1 MNLNAVQESA
11 NKINKTGS
19 EKLDFFLFFFVVSSI
34 FSLLCRIPRAVHTAV
49 SLSSA
54 CVPALCAS
62 HRFFLGFFFRI
73 LRKIRLFTEV
83 RAYNQETFYYFSVFW
98 HIKHYYCFF
107 YCGEAACTK
116 DLDQNALKACFAFC
130 MSSVIV
136 HLHTV
141 SS

>member
-98 HIKHYYCFF
+98 HIKHYNYVFF

-116 DLDQNALKACFAFC
+116 DLD
-130 MSSVIV
+130 
-136 HLHTV
+136 
-141 SS
+141 

>member
-1 MNLNAVQESA
+1 MQYKRVRTRSTKPVQKSW
-11 NKINKTGS
+11 IS
-19 EKLDFFLFFFVVSSI
+19 FFFFFVVSSI

-98 HIKHYYCFF
+98 HIKHYNYVFF
-107 YCGEAACTK
+107 
-116 DLDQNALKACFAFC
+116 
-130 MSSVIV
+130 IV
-136 HLHTV
+136 GKLLVPKIWTRMH
-141 SS
+141 